1 MKIHNGINK
10 LFDSLREVDQRK
22 CYQDWRDPNI
32 VNSIPK
38 ASEKIYLE
46 IDLWDYKQYIYETYM
61 TGKLFDYEKKLE
73 REKES
78 TYKFRKYKTAA
89 LYSLALVP
97 GCCTN
102 RLSYLQKIMG
112 YKRAISSDE
121 ADHILYEVLHLKTSK
136 STLEDLRSYA
146 VTWTPSGRSM
156 TVEDEKKIRGFQMK
170 LSKLIFEVR
179 DHPIEVSNYFVFA
192 GG

>member
-1 MKIHNGINK
+1 MRILDGNRMIDPLAETEH
-10 LFDSLREVDQRK
+10 RK
-22 CYQDWRDPNI
+22 TYQDWMDPNI

-38 ASEKIYLE
+38 TSEKIYLE

-97 GCCTN
+97 NCCSN
-102 RLSYLQKIMG
+102 RLSSLQKIMG
-112 YKRAISSDE
+112 YKRAISTDE
-121 ADHILYEVLHLKTSK
+121 ADRILYEVLHLKTSK
-136 STLEDLRSYA
+136 STLEDLRSSA
-146 VTWTPSGRSM
+146 VTWIPSGRSM
-156 TVEDEKKIRGFQMK
+156 TVEDEKKIRGLQMK

-179 DHPIEVSNYFVFA
+179 DHPIEISNYFVFA

>member
-1 MKIHNGINK
+1 MKILDSINQMIAAI
-10 LFDSLREVDQRK
+10 SEVDQHQSYR
-22 CYQDWRDPNI
+22 DWKDPNNA
-32 VNSIPK
+32 NSIPK

-46 IDLWDYKQYIYETYM
+46 IELWDYKQYIYETYM
-61 TGKLFDYEKKLE
+61 TGKLFDYEKKLS

-102 RLSYLQKIMG
+102 RLSSLQKIIG

-136 STLEDLRSYA
+136 ATLEDLRSGA

-156 TVEDEKKIRGFQMK
+156 TVDDEKKIRGFQMK

-192 GG
+192 

>member
-1 MKIHNGINK
+1 MKILDGINK
-10 LFDSLREVDQRK
+10 LFESLRETDPSK

-38 ASEKIYLE
+38 TSEKIYLE
-46 IDLWDYKQYIYETYM
+46 IELWDYKQYIYETYM
-61 TGKLFDYEKKLE
+61 TGKIFDYEKKIE

-78 TYKFRKYKTAA
+78 TYKFRKFKTAA

-102 RLSYLQKIMG
+102 RLSFLQKVMG

-136 STLEDLRSYA
+136 STLEDLRSSA

-179 DHPIEVSNYFVFA
+179 DHPIEISNYFVFA

>member
-1 MKIHNGINK
+1 MKI
-10 LFDSLREVDQRK
+10 LREINRFIDELCETDQHK
-22 CYQDWRDPNI
+22 TYMDWKDPNV

-38 ASEKIYLE
+38 TSEKIYLE

-97 GCCTN
+97 NCCSN
-102 RLSYLQKIMG
+102 RLSSLQKIMG

-136 STLEDLRSYA
+136 STLEDLRSSA
-146 VTWTPSGRSM
+146 VTWTPSNRSM
-156 TVEDEKKIRGFQMK
+156 TAEDEKKVRAFQMK

>member
-1 MKIHNGINK
+1 MKILDSINQMIAAI
-10 LFDSLREVDQRK
+10 SEVDQHQSYR
-22 CYQDWRDPNI
+22 DWKDPNI
-32 VNSIPK
+32 ANSIPK

-46 IDLWDYKQYIYETYM
+46 IELWDYKQYIYETYM
-61 TGKLFDYEKKLE
+61 TGKLFDYEKKLS

-102 RLSYLQKIMG
+102 RLSSLQKIMG

-136 STLEDLRSYA
+136 ATLEDLRSGA

-156 TVEDEKKIRGFQMK
+156 TVDDEKKIRGFQMK

-192 GG
+192 